1 MIRVVILL
9 RFAPHSG
16 VIKGENM
23 QIFVDADARAT
34 TDLGATIKGTNVS
47 YVTKGTDGSLF
58 DLKLYTDCRTTIS

>member
-1 MIRVVILL
+1 MLVV
-9 RFAPHSG
+9 AMVG
-16 VIKGENM
+16 
-23 QIFVDADARAT
+23 ADARAT

>member
-1 MIRVVILL
+1 
-9 RFAPHSG
+9 
-16 VIKGENM
+16 M
-23 QIFVDADARAT
+23 QTSFGNAGSSNGWCGCQST